1 MLTNES
7 KKTILS
13 ALLRTIK
20 IISDQCYQHR
30 IWIRGE
36 GPEVSDFDET
46 CCFFF
51 DEADCVIHNYQD
63 FGLSQNQYQILKSF
77 YDEFDIFADNN
88 YSEFEFIDTPEWA
101 RIRSLAK
108 AVLEA
113 FDYQGSQD

>member
-1 MLTNES
+1 MLTDEVKKNILSELL
-7 KKTILS
+7 KTI
-13 ALLRTIK
+13 K
-20 IISDQCYQHR
+20 MISDKEYQQR
-30 IWIRGE
+30 VWIRIE
-36 GPEVSDFDET
+36 GPEINDFSET

-51 DEADCVIHNYQD
+51 DEADWVIDNYQD
-63 FGLSQNQYQILKSF
+63 FGLSQSQYQILKSF

-88 YSEFEFIDTPEWA
+88 SCEQEFIDTPEWA